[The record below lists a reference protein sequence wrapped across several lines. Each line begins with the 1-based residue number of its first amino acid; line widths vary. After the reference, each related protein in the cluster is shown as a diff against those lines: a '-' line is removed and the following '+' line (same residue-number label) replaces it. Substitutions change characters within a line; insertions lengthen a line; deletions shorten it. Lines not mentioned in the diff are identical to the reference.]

1 MHPTANPTAT
11 ATTAASPAAAVQARY
26 AQRVKA
32 RLDRP
37 AIAIAD
43 ARDGIVDCFIATY
56 FQGVALGLKSL
67 VAIDG
72 TDDDVARVT
81 AAMFRRRLRQHGVS
95 FEAPTIEALTAVKD
109 EVDRE
114 LHIGEL
120 PADLRAVHD
129 QVCTLLLAKADGALP
144 HQPGR
149 SAIEPSASA
158 PPSPSATTVAAPLP
172 PPTVTPPAPRPPAP
186 APAPASPA
194 APSTVPDELRR
205 TIERHLVEVGRAA
218 TTGATTAA
226 LRARL
231 AQAEALLVAL
241 DAFAPPRG

>member
-1 MHPTANPTAT
+1 MQPVPSPSPT
-11 ATTAASPAAAVQARY
+11 AAAVQARY

-95 FEAPTIEALTAVKD
+95 FEAPTVEALTAVKD

-129 QVCTLLLAKADGALP
+129 QVCTLLLAKADGSMP

-149 SAIEPSASA
+149 SVVEPSASA
-158 PPSPSATTVAAPLP
+158 PTIATPAPLP
-172 PPTVTPPAPRPPAP
+172 APPVPPAAPRAAAPAPTPAP
-186 APAPASPA
+186 ATA
-194 APSTVPDELRR
+194 TVPEELRR
-205 TIERHLVEVGRAA
+205 TFERHLGEVGRAA

-241 DAFAPPRG
+241 DAFAPPR

>member
-1 MHPTANPTAT
+1 MQPTAT
-11 ATTAASPAAAVQARY
+11 AATAPTTTAPAAAVQARY

-37 AIAIAD
+37 VIAIAD

-114 LHIGEL
+114 LHFGEL

-129 QVCTLLLAKADGALP
+129 QVCTLLLAKADGTMP

-149 SAIEPSASA
+149 SAVEPSASA
-158 PPSPSATTVAAPLP
+158 PPSPSATTIAAPSP
-172 PPTVTPPAPRPPAP
+172 VPAPPVPPTAPRAP
-186 APAPASPA
+186 APTPATAPV
-194 APSTVPDELRR
+194 TVADELRR
-205 TIERHLVEVGRAA
+205 TIERHLIEVGRAA

-241 DAFAPPRG
+241 DAFAPPR